1 METALPKAGVGPGD
15 GRLESGTAHSGQ
27 GGEARE
33 VGLGTRMKCCVGCRK
48 EVGFYCEHNWEP
60 LV

>member
-33 VGLGTRMKCCVGCRK
+33 VGLGTRT
-48 EVGFYCEHNWEP
+48 EVLCWLP
-60 LV
+60 